1 MCVRVCVPMCVFVC
15 VVCVC
20 MCCVCMCVY
29 VCVCVCVCMC
39 VSLCDVYSGKGLTD
53 TVHVWVG
60 SLACLAVNIIAT
72 LSLLIVAGL
81 GLCKVCIGLSGNSIH
96 IQLLP
101 CTHEF

>member
-1 MCVRVCVPMCVFVC
+1 MFLYVLCVFVC
-15 VVCVC
+15 VVC
-20 MCCVCMCVY
+20 M
-29 VCVCVCVCMC
+29 CVCVCMC
-39 VSLCDVYSGKGLTD
+39 VSLCDMCILEKGL
-53 TVHVWVG
+53 HVWVG

-72 LSLLIVAGL
+72 LSPLIVVGL